1 MPLMDKS
8 TIIEPNGREQ
18 RKNLNCRKQSQKKKN
33 TRNNCKIWVFF

>member
-18 RKNLNCRKQSQKKKN
+18 RKNLNCRKQSQKKK
-33 TRNNCKIWVFF
+33 KFKKQL